1 MAWVKSLALGAGLC
15 ISAFLG
21 FGEVFAA
28 PMNEGSALSY
38 EKRGKQFQSQGT
50 RCFGWLWLPG
60 EHTGP
65 PPVVIMAHGYG
76 AQMDFGLPAF
86 AERFVNAGLAVFM
99 FDYRNFGE
107 SEGEP
112 RNLVS
117 PKRHLQDWEAAL
129 AFVKGLKEVDPS
141 RIALWGSSF
150 AGGHVI
156 VTAAKHPEI
165 KVVVAQVPFV
175 DGLSTA
181 RKMGLGYVFKG
192 TGYFILDALRAITFT
207 KPYYVPLVN
216 DPGKFGIMNTPD
228 SKPGYLAIVPKNTS
242 WKNEAPARCLVPT
255 VFYRPIAK
263 AKKVKSP
270 TLLIAA
276 EKDSLIDLK
285 AVKKTAKRMPNTKL
299 IEVPCGHFDVYS
311 GEMFEKV
318 VKAEAEFL
326 NQHLQQKEK
335 S

>member
-1 MAWVKSLALGAGLC
+1 MPRALRPLVVICILAFGAPIGFAQ
-15 ISAFLG
+15 AFSQPARG
-21 FGEVFAA
+21 GKQVH
-28 PMNEGSALSY
+28 Y
-38 EKRGKQFQSQGT
+38 EKRGEWFSSQGT

-60 EHTGP
+60 EHAGP

-99 FDYRNFGE
+99 FDYRNFGK

-156 VTAAKHPEI
+156 VTAAKHPGI
-165 KVVVAQVPFV
+165 KAVVAQVPFV
-175 DGLSTA
+175 DGFSTA

-192 TGYFILDALRAITFT
+192 TGYYILDALRVITFT

-216 DPGKFGIMNTPD
+216 DPGKFGIMNTPE

-263 AKKVKSP
+263 AKKVESP
-270 TLLIAA
+270 ALLIPA

-285 AVKKTAKRMPNTKL
+285 AVKKTAKRMPNAKL

-318 VKAEAEFL
+318 VKAETEFL
-326 NQHLQQKEK
+326 SQHLQQEK
-335 S
+335 